1 MNRTSQYLSIDKQKL
16 GNWNKRSVLR
26 CIEENQPIHRAAV
39 AQMIGLSIPAVMSI
53 TEELLSYGIIKSI
66 GKADSGVGKHPEL
79 LTVSGE
85 NFRYVGVDVGRINMR
100 AVLTGQDGKVLSSSQ
115 ILTEHAEDPE
125 KCTEDICSLVRRV
138 IEKADIDLDTLVGIC
153 VAMPGLIEQDT
164 GRVIFSPD
172 FVWKDVPLQ
181 ERLNEKLKPYHV
193 IVKNANRA
201 QARWEVRPE
210 KGGGRDLTIFC
221 MGLGFGIGSAM
232 LSNGELHDGPRG
244 TSGEIGHITVNPDG
258 PMCSCGNNGC
268 LEAMASGYAI
278 QKQARQIAGQD
289 HDSLLYKLSGGD
301 IHKITAKEVFTAA
314 EMHDSVAMSI
324 IDQAAKYIGIALAA
338 AINMLDPDII
348 YLCGGLLKN
357 GPDFMEKIRKYTR
370 ERQMH
375 LAGRH
380 VTIEWGSRDEFNVA
394 KGATL
399 MIQDSG
405 WEFEAL
411 RFLY

>member
-1 MNRTSQYLSIDKQKL
+1 MNRTNQYLSIDKQKL
-16 GNWNKRSVLR
+16 GNWNKRNVLR
-26 CIEENQPIHRAAV
+26 CIEENQPIHRAAI

-53 TEELLSYGIIKSI
+53 TEELLVQGMIKSA
-66 GKADSGVGKHPEL
+66 GRADTGVGKHPEL
-79 LTVSGE
+79 LSVCGDH
-85 NFRYVGVDVGRINMR
+85 FRYVGVDVGRINMR
-100 AVLTGQDGKVLSSSQ
+100 AVLTGQDGRVLSSAQ
-115 ILTEHAEDPE
+115 ILTRNAEDPE
-125 KCTEDICSLVRRV
+125 KCTEDICDLIRKV
-138 IEKADIDLDTLVGIC
+138 IKEADIDLKTLVGIC
-153 VAMPGLIEQDT
+153 VAMPGLIEQET

-172 FVWKDVPLQ
+172 FAWKDVPLQ
-181 ERLNEKLKPYHV
+181 EWLNEKMRPYHV

-210 KGGGRDLTIFC
+210 KGLNRELTIFC

-232 LSNGELHDGPRG
+232 ITNGEMHYGSSG

-278 QKQARQIAGQD
+278 QKQARQAAVQNK
-289 HDSLLYKLSGGD
+289 DSLLYRMSGGD
-301 IHKITAKEVFTAA
+301 IHKITAKEVFEAA
-314 EMHDSVAMSI
+314 AMHDSTSMLI
-324 IDQAAKYIGIALAA
+324 IDRAARYIGIALAA

-357 GPDFMEKIRKYTR
+357 GPNFMEKIRKYTK

-380 VTIEWGSRDEFNVA
+380 VTIEWGSQDEFNVA

-411 RFLY
+411 RFLF